1 MNKMHKRLQSLIFL
15 GFICTLLTSCGADKS
30 GMGAASLKD
39 LTLPTTEF
47 AIAANADTTIFG
59 VQGTRIFIEKGTFQ
73 FADGKPV
80 TDSIKIGLREFY
92 DKADMLLADLSTE
105 SDGKLLETSGM
116 LNIAATSKGQA
127 VEIKADKRIVVH
139 FPKKDK
145 WTSDSN
151 EPMKLFYADGVA
163 ADAAVPNW
171 VVDTTSLVKKTLK
184 IASWGWWHPGP
195 DDSTNYSFTPKDLDK
210 NEYYVN
216 PLDLYLN
223 AYDFKPETRKEI
235 ESNLNHNDYPNF
247 ESWNDFG
254 IECEME
260 ITKEGYIKNPK
271 VNSKVSSASR
281 KDIISF
287 LKNIPQLEPG
297 RNKNGEIIARRG
309 LLFIQGGQIVPL
321 YKTREEYLKSF
332 DKKYAGLEKNPIKS
346 VASAELEYYIFS
358 VAKLGWINCDRFW
371 YANDPINFVVDAPLS
386 GDTKIKLVFNDINGV
401 LMADIVD
408 GKYVFSKVPAGSE
421 ATILAINT
429 ADGNLQAAIQQV
441 TISEQPFQD
450 LAFEEMTL
458 EELKKELE
466 KLN

>member
-1 MNKMHKRLQSLIFL
+1 MNTMQQTLRAMAFVGLLAVLIS
-15 GFICTLLTSCGADKS
+15 SCGADKS

-39 LTLPTTEF
+39 LTFPTTEF

-59 VQGTRIFIEKGTFQ
+59 VQGTRIFIEKETFQ

-139 FPKKDK
+139 FPKTNQ
-145 WTSDSN
+145 WSN
-151 EPMKLFYADGVA
+151 VNDEPMKLFYADGVA

-195 DDSTNYSFTPKDLDK
+195 GDSTTYNFTPKNLDK
-210 NEYYVN
+210 NGYYVN

-235 ESNLNHNDYPNF
+235 ESNLNHNNYPNF

-260 ITKEGYIKNPK
+260 ITKEGYIKNPE
-271 VNSKVSSASR
+271 VNSKVSSATR
-281 KDIISF
+281 KDIITF

-297 RNKNGEIIARRG
+297 KNKNGEVIARRG

-332 DKKYAGLEKNPIKS
+332 DKKYASLEKNPIKS
-346 VASAELEYYIFS
+346 MASAELEYYIFS

-371 YANDPINFVVDAPLS
+371 NANDPINFVVDAPLS